1 MDHWPD
7 NHCNRKGI
15 IICQTGSRIEILLWL
30 ENVYHWYHNRR
41 RDGLTRRFEG
51 LLELSTPLWN
61 TYINVVIGLCVNLFS
76 KNYRDIKLWPWQWWN
91 VTKKD
96 TPIPVW
102 IAVAHGKSKR
112 AKWKKNKIKDTNQD
126 VKCKSEEFEWNE
138 EIFMNCSFIAE
149 RWDLWRDSRPQL
161 LQLITVARH
170 FPSHTW
176 PLPSL
181 LCPSLIC
188 VGKRTMLFV
197 RYFRSNQFPH
207 FTHHTNFNCHHYS
220 H

>member
-1 MDHWPD
+1 MWQKRH
-7 NHCNRKGI
+7 
-15 IICQTGSRIEILLWL
+15 T
-30 ENVYHWYHNRR
+30 
-41 RDGLTRRFEG
+41 
-51 LLELSTPLWN
+51 N
-61 TYINVVIGLCVNLFS
+61 TSVNCCGPRQIKTS
-76 KNYRDIKLWPWQWWN
+76 KMK
-91 VTKKD
+91 
-96 TPIPVW
+96 
-102 IAVAHGKSKR
+102 
-112 AKWKKNKIKDTNQD
+112 KKNKIKDTNQD

-149 RWDLWRDSRPQL
+149 RWDLWRDCRPQL
-161 LQLITVARH
+161 LQLITVSRH